1 MDSNRITELFEGIKN
16 DYYIIRNNQ
25 HKNAVHRDNL
35 INSLA
40 LRIFGAILMATGAA
54 LILTG
59 VGLISLA
66 SLGSLPILIIA
77 VASLV
82 FGYDALIIGH
92 NQSKLIAKVVNSKPH
107 QAAFHTTYWSAF
119 TNIFNQRSLP
129 TTTLEAQPHV
139 EIARAD
145 LAETIAVQAIYNF
158 LTKPS

>member
-1 MDSNRITELFEGIKN
+1 MDSSRITELFHGIKN
-16 DYYIIRNNQ
+16 DYYTIRNNE
-25 HKNAVHRDNL
+25 HKNAVHRDTL

-40 LRIFGAILMATGAA
+40 LRILGAILMATGAA

-66 SLGSLPILIIA
+66 SLGSLPTLIIA

-92 NQSKLIAKVVNSKPH
+92 NQSKLIEKVVNSKPH
-107 QAAFHTTYWSAF
+107 QAASHATYWSAF
-119 TNIFNQRSLP
+119 TNLFAHRYPPII
-129 TTTLEAQPHV
+129 TAQAEPQV
-139 EIARAD
+139 ENGRAD
-145 LAETIAVQAIYNF
+145 LEGTIAVQAIYNF